1 MKRTPLGHQSI
12 SSFLICLSAVLALA
26 GCSGSNTDTLLN
38 AATNSPPAP
47 TSAAAQPTAA
57 PDLNPVNAPGSATPV
72 AAAPGGQA
80 TTPAGVPVAQQSTPI
95 PQSDVP
101 LSNDEEVVAGV
112 FDRVGPAVVRIETDQ
127 GLGSGFLVDTSG
139 HIITNNHVVA
149 GSGGQVRVSFT
160 GLFQTVGRVVGT
172 DPDSDVAVVQAE
184 ELPQGAQPVVFADSS
199 KVRVGQRTIA
209 IGNPLG
215 QDRTVTTGIVSAI
228 GRTINENEN
237 QQGGYRI
244 GGAIQTDAA
253 INPGNSGGPL
263 LDWSGRVI
271 GMNTAIL
278 SQSGTSSGIG
288 FAVPINLIKKVA
300 DELVAKGS
308 YDHPFLGV
316 GLEDVTT
323 LQAKENN
330 LPSAGVL
337 IQPNGNDSPV
347 ARAGLR
353 GAAILIA
360 INQTAMTSSDDVI
373 SYLELNTKPGDT
385 VTLTLIGDNKQQRD
399 LQVQLGARPTVA
411 R

>member
-1 MKRTPLGHQSI
+1 MKRSFFGHP
-12 SSFLICLSAVLALA
+12 SFGSLLIGFFAAMALA
-26 GCSGSNTDTLLN
+26 GCSGSDSSALLG
-38 AATNSPPAP
+38 AATNSPPVP
-47 TSAAAQPTAA
+47 TSAATQPTAA
-57 PDLNPVNAPGSATPV
+57 PEVNPVGAPGNGTAV

-80 TTPAGVPVAQQSTPI
+80 PTLAAMPVAQQSTPI
-95 PQSDVP
+95 PQSDLP
-101 LSNDEEVVAGV
+101 LSNDEQVVAGV
-112 FDRVGPAVVRIETDQ
+112 FERVGPAVVRIETDQ
-127 GLGSGFLVDTSG
+127 GLGSGFLVDTTG

-160 GLFQTVGRVVGT
+160 GLFQTIGRVVGT

-184 ELPQGAQPVVFADSS
+184 ELPQGVQPVEFADSG

-209 IGNPLG
+209 IGNPMG

-263 LDWSGRVI
+263 LDWNGRVI

-278 SQSGTSSGIG
+278 SQSGASSGIG
-288 FAVPINLIKKVA
+288 FAVPINLIKKVS
-300 DELVAKGS
+300 DELIAKGS

-337 IQPNGNDSPV
+337 MQPNGSDSPV
-347 ARAGLR
+347 AQAGLR

-360 INQTAMTSSDDVI
+360 INQTPMTSSDDVI

-385 VTLTLIGDNKQQRD
+385 VTLTLIGDNKQQQD
-399 LQVQLGARPTVA
+399 LHVQLGARPTVA

>member
-1 MKRTPLGHQSI
+1 MKRISLRHHSSI
-12 SSFLICLSAVLALA
+12 SFLITLLAAAALA
-26 GCSGSNTDTLLN
+26 GCSGNDSGGLLG

-47 TSAAAQPTAA
+47 TSAAQLTVVSEP
-57 PDLNPVNAPGSATPV
+57 NPVSAPGSSTAS
-72 AAAPGGQA
+72 AAAPADQA
-80 TTPAGVPVAQQSTPI
+80 ATPAALPVAQQSTPI

-112 FDRVGPAVVRIETDQ
+112 FEHVGPAVVRIETDQ
-127 GLGSGFLVDTSG
+127 GLGSGFLVDASG

-160 GLFQTVGRVVGT
+160 GLFQTIGHVVGT

-184 ELPQGAQPVVFADSS
+184 ELPEGVQPVEFADSS

-209 IGNPLG
+209 IGNPMG

-237 QQGGYRI
+237 EQGGYRI

-263 LDWSGRVI
+263 LDWRGRVI

-288 FAVPINLIKKVA
+288 FAVPINLIKKVS
-300 DELVAKGS
+300 DELIAKGN

-347 ARAGLR
+347 AQAGLR
-353 GAAILIA
+353 RPAILVA
-360 INQTAMTSSDDVI
+360 INQTPMTSSDDVI
-373 SYLELNTKPGDT
+373 AYLELNTKPGDT
-385 VTLTLIGDNKQQRD
+385 VTLTLVGDNKQQHD
-399 LQVQLGARPTVA
+399 LHVQLGARPTVA

>member
-1 MKRTPLGHQSI
+1 MNDMAIRKI
-12 SSFLICLSAVLALA
+12 LITLAAAAALV
-26 GCSGSNTDTLLN
+26 GCSGNDL
-38 AATNSPPAP
+38 AAVLSTP
-47 TSAAAQPTAA
+47 TSIPPTPTIAAPPTPALEANPVSQPSDGTQIPAASGGQAPTAA
-57 PDLNPVNAPGSATPV
+57 AVPVDQQATPMP
-72 AAAPGGQA
+72 APE
-80 TTPAGVPVAQQSTPI
+80 
-95 PQSDVP
+95 VP

-112 FDRVGPAVVRIETDQ
+112 FERVGPAVVRIETDQ
-127 GLGSGFLVDTSG
+127 GLGSGFLVDASG

-149 GSGGQVRVSFT
+149 GSGGQVRVSFS
-160 GLFQTVGRVVGT
+160 GLFQTLGQVVGT
-172 DPDSDVAVVQAE
+172 DPDSDVAVVQVQ
-184 ELPQGAQPVVFADSS
+184 ELPQGVQPVEFADSS

-228 GRTINENEN
+228 GRTINENE
-237 QQGGYRI
+237 QGGGYRI

-300 DELVAKGS
+300 DELIRKGS
-308 YDHPFLGV
+308 YDHPYLGV
-316 GLEDVTT
+316 GLQDVTT

-337 IQPNGNDSPV
+337 IQPNANNSPV
-347 ARAGLR
+347 AQAGLR
-353 GAAILIA
+353 GSAILVA
-360 INQTAMTSSDDVI
+360 INQITMTSADDVI
-373 SYLELNTKPGDT
+373 AYLELNTKPGDT
-385 VTLTLIGDNKQQRD
+385 VTLTLIGQDNQKQD
-399 LQVQLGARPTVA
+399 LPVQLGARPTVA